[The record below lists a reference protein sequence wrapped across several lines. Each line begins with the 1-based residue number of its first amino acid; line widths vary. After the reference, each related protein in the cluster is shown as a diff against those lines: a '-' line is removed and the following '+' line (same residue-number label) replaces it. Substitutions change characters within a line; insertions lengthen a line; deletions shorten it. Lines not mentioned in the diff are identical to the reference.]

1 MLSTSVGVFQIT
13 SLRRARSVID
23 GVDGGAHGSDR
34 RVLMRGQEPELG
46 AVVKVQKRDKHSKKG
61 KDFAKSPKEKRSSKK
76 EKKEAGHAG
85 SAAEA
90 KQAATGDDKRR
101 STSPQKLLSRV
112 VSFNARDEKT
122 KDPAER
128 PELARQTSAV
138 RAHTDMH
145 QSPNVI
151 LIPPTC
157 LSPYSPYSIC
167 HTIFFLVRM
176 LIHRDAAQGRQ
187 HRACT
192 PACDRHHGWRLG
204 HTDRH

>member
-1 MLSTSVGVFQIT
+1 M
-13 SLRRARSVID
+13 ID

-61 KDFAKSPKEKRSSKK
+61 KDFAKSPKEKRSSKKEKVEKK

-138 RAHTDMH
+138 RAHTDH
-145 QSPNVI
+145 ASI
-151 LIPPTC
+151 TRRH
-157 LSPYSPYSIC
+157 PYSTHLLEPLFTLSHVPHY
-167 HTIFFLVRM
+167 L
-176 LIHRDAAQGRQ
+176 LP
-187 HRACT
+187 RAHAH
-192 PACDRHHGWRLG
+192 PP
-204 HTDRH
+204 